1 MTIIDFAAIAGAFAW
16 LPQIW
21 IFIKRILSLPKISII
36 IQRFSEI
43 GFTPLGPIFN
53 IRLAFS
59 VDNKDIV
66 IKNIQIKIR
75 HESGEERLFSWQGIV
90 QNLGKLSGPEG
101 QFIPYEKENTVL
113 AIKLKTEDIDERF
126 IRFQE
131 ELFLKKRYDLIN
143 ELNKKLFFIKSQP
156 DYSYDIIISS
166 EEFNDLCVFINQWF
180 WWKQGRHECIIQVES
195 KEKFRISGNTFKFEL
210 NQTDIQNLRRNL
222 EQIKDSFINEI
233 RNGEDSFE
241 PIPVQW
247 NWINTRFY

>member
-1 MTIIDFAAIAGAFAW
+1 M
-16 LPQIW
+16 
-21 IFIKRILSLPKISII
+21 
-36 IQRFSEI
+36 
-43 GFTPLGPIFN
+43 
-53 IRLAFS
+53 
-59 VDNKDIV
+59 
-66 IKNIQIKIR
+66 IKNIRIKIR
-75 HESGEERLFSWQGIV
+75 HESGEERLFCWQGIV

-113 AIKLKTEDIDERF
+113 AIKLKKEDIDERF

-131 ELFLKKRYDLIN
+131 ELFLQKRYDLIN
-143 ELNKKLFFIKSQP
+143 ELNKKLFFIKSQS
-156 DYSYDIIISS
+156 DYSYDRIIRS

-210 NQTDIQNLRRNL
+210 NQTDIQNLQRNL